1 MCARPLIAQHEVLI
15 PTITSLRGIDVAA
28 AS

>member
-1 MCARPLIAQHEVLI
+1 MCARPLIAQHEVRI
-15 PTITSLRGIDVAA
+15 PTITSLSGIDVAA

>member
-1 MCARPLIAQHEVLI
+1 MCARPLIAQHEVRI
-15 PTITSLRGIDVAA
+15 PTITNLRGIDVAA